1 MSNYLCVCSY
11 LGAAYFGFER
21 QKNHPSIQGKI
32 EECLSAILHEE
43 VKISASGRTDA
54 KVNARG
60 QTFTFLSS
68 SPLLLDDK
76 RFLYAINHVLP
87 NDILVHSLKEV
98 PSSFHA
104 RYSASKKTYSYSYH
118 LGEKMPFLSHEVA
131 MLGNKPFSPIL
142 FEKAMSMYLGKHNFQ
157 DFTPKSEDQF
167 SFERTIFDISFDNKE
182 KDINVVWITGDGF
195 MTYQV
200 RTMVGA
206 AFKVAFEKM
215 TLDEL
220 SKRLDSEKRKIITF
234 KAPGEGLCLEK
245 VIY

>member
-32 EECLSAILHEE
+32 EECLKAILHEDI
-43 VKISASGRTDA
+43 KINASGRTDA
-54 KVNARG
+54 KVNAKG
-60 QTFTFLSS
+60 QAFTFLSS
-68 SPLLLDDK
+68 SPLLHDDK

-87 NDILVHSLKEV
+87 NDIAINSLNEM

-104 RYSASKKTYSYSYH
+104 RYSASKKIYSYSFH
-118 LGEKMPFLSHEVA
+118 LGEKLPFLSNEVA
-131 MLGNKPFSPIL
+131 MLGNKPFSADL
-142 FEKAMSMYLGKHNFQ
+142 FKRAMTSYLGKHNFQ
-157 DFTPKSEDQF
+157 DFTPKSDDQF
-167 SFERTIFDISFDNKE
+167 SFERTIFDVSFE
-182 KDINVVWITGDGF
+182 SKDKDVRVVAITGDGF

-206 AFKVAFEKM
+206 ALKVAFGKM
-215 TLDEL
+215 TLEEL
-220 SKRLDSEKRKIITF
+220 RKRLEGEKRKIITF
-234 KAPGEGLCLEK
+234 KAPAEGLCLEK